1 MSNFYEASFTCSI
14 SCQKMER
21 FIDVTNVGISF
32 LCKIHN
38 FKIMYCNNA
47 GLCIH
52 QSLVMNNYNQSI
64 AIDPV
69 GLSVNLLQYLYS
81 GEIILSRNQ
90 SARLFCTKYNYGHV
104 YRIMFTRP
112 FQTCERKP
120 SLLPFVPG
128 RSFGYVESCN

>member
-1 MSNFYEASFTCSI
+1 
-14 SCQKMER
+14 
-21 FIDVTNVGISF
+21 
-32 LCKIHN
+32 
-38 FKIMYCNNA
+38 MYSNNA

-64 AIDPV
+64 AIDPI

-81 GEIILSRNQ
+81 GELFFPGTNPQRV
-90 SARLFCTKYNYGHV
+90 FCTKYNYGHV

-128 RSFGYVESCN
+128 RSFGYVESCKISEKLEFFEELSPTSFKECIIRTYL

>member
-1 MSNFYEASFTCSI
+1 
-14 SCQKMER
+14 
-21 FIDVTNVGISF
+21 
-32 LCKIHN
+32 
-38 FKIMYCNNA
+38 MYCNNA

-104 YRIMFTRP
+104 YRMMFTRP

-128 RSFGYVESCN
+128 RSFGYVESCNISENNNFLRIRNQIHFRLILPIFFRKCIIRRYL

>member
-1 MSNFYEASFTCSI
+1 
-14 SCQKMER
+14 
-21 FIDVTNVGISF
+21 
-32 LCKIHN
+32 
-38 FKIMYCNNA
+38 MYCNNA

-52 QSLVMNNYNQSI
+52 QNLVMNNYNQSM

-104 YRIMFTRP
+104 YRMMFTRP

-128 RSFGYVESCN
+128 RSFGYVESCDRIPSAAAYAT